1 MFSFKR
7 CLDSFIAARKE
18 AKKTIIDSKMSFY
31 AGQMMSDADGILALV
46 VSSGIKQ
53 IAIAAGNV
61 TVPPHE
67 DDYNLAPS
75 RNRI

>member
-1 MFSFKR
+1 
-7 CLDSFIAARKE
+7 
-18 AKKTIIDSKMSFY
+18 MSFY